1 MLCLY
6 ACVWIINIKYGG
18 GRGTRGIHKIKNETE
33 LNIKK

>member
-18 GRGTRGIHKIKNETE
+18 GKRGIHKIKNETE